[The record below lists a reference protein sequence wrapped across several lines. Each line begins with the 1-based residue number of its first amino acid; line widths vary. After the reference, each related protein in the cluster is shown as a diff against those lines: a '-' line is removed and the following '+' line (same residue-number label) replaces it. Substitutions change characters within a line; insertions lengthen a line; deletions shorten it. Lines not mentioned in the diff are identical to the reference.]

1 MNKERLKKLLYDL
14 DTTTKDLNK
23 SLELV
28 KKYSDNVELKSEF
41 SNSLK
46 YKYLSL
52 FIIYEDF
59 ISMLLKEYNLY
70 EIGMS
75 IDKAIKKLNYAGYLT
90 NKYSDFLHSARLIRN
105 KIGHR
110 YKQLSV
116 ESIIKFLEDNKEIF
130 GEIHELI
137 KSYLNVTTY
146 EIKKNKNVLCENR
159 EENINKIA

>member
-1 MNKERLKKLLYDL
+1 MNKERLKKLIYDL
-14 DTTTKDLNK
+14 EITNNDIEI
-23 SLELV
+23 SLKLL
-28 KKYSDNVELKSEF
+28 KNNIDNGDLKSEF

-75 IDKAIKKLNYAGYLT
+75 VDKAIKKLRERNILNDNQEVYL
-90 NKYSDFLHSARLIRN
+90 NSAKLIRN

-110 YKQLSV
+110 YKQPSI
-116 ESIIKFLEDNKEIF
+116 ESIIDFLEEN
-130 GEIHELI
+130 GEAQESIHNYI
-137 KSYLNVTTY
+137 KSF
-146 EIKKNKNVLCENR
+146 I
-159 EENINKIA
+159 

>member
-1 MNKERLKKLLYDL
+1 LNKERLKKLLYDL

-28 KKYSDNVELKSEF
+28 KKYSNNAELKSEF

-59 ISMLLKEYNLY
+59 ISMLLKEYNQY
-70 EIGMS
+70 EIGMT
-75 IDKAIKKLNYAGYLT
+75 IDKAIKRLNDAGYLT
-90 NKYSDFLHSARLIRN
+90 NKYSEFLHSARLIRN

-110 YKQLSV
+110 YKQPSV
-116 ESIIKFLEDNKEIF
+116 ESIIKFLEDNKEILR
-130 GEIHELI
+130 EIHELI
-137 KSYLNVTTY
+137 KGYLNANTSEV
-146 EIKKNKNVLCENR
+146 
-159 EENINKIA
+159 

>member
-1 MNKERLKKLLYDL
+1 MNRERLKKLLYDL

-28 KKYSDNVELKSEF
+28 KKYSDNLELKSEF

-59 ISMLLKEYNLY
+59 ISMLLKEYNQY
-70 EIGMS
+70 EIGMT
-75 IDKAIKKLNYAGYLT
+75 IDKAIKKLCDTGYLT
-90 NKYSDFLHSARLIRN
+90 NKHSDFLNSARLIRN

-110 YKQLSV
+110 YKQPSV
-116 ESIIKFLEDNKEIF
+116 ESIIKFLEDNKETF
-130 GEIHELI
+130 LEIQQLI
-137 KSYLNVTTY
+137 KGYL
-146 EIKKNKNVLCENR
+146 K
-159 EENINKIA
+159 

>member
-28 KKYSDNVELKSEF
+28 KKYSDDTELKSEF

-52 FIIYEDF
+52 FIVYEDF
-59 ISMLLKEYNLY
+59 ISMLLKEYNQY
-70 EIGMS
+70 EIGMT
-75 IDKAIKKLNYAGYLT
+75 IDKAIKKLNDSGCLT

-110 YKQLSV
+110 YKQPSV
-116 ESIIKFLEDNKEIF
+116 ESIIKFLEDNKEILT
-130 GEIHELI
+130 EIYELI
-137 KSYLNVTTY
+137 KSYLNANIS
-146 EIKKNKNVLCENR
+146 EI
-159 EENINKIA
+159 